1 MRVNKEILY
10 FDLGYEWFKYEK
22 HTAARMEQEKIL
34 LFRGNKEEKNQFFL
48 IHFCSFL
55 KAVNFLS

>member
-22 HTAARMEQEKIL
+22 HTAARMEQGNQRRKKSV
-34 LFRGNKEEKNQFFL
+34 LFDPFL
-48 IHFCSFL
+48 
-55 KAVNFLS
+55 